1 MKFKKLLA
9 TVAAASMLVA
19 CGGGGNTGTSTG
31 NALKEGDT
39 VKIGFVGP
47 LTGGVSS
54 YGIPVANTIAMAVE
68 DYNNSADS
76 KYKIEL
82 VKEDSGGDATQA
94 TNAYNKLVSSDK
106 VVAIVGPVITAE
118 GLALG
123 AASQRNKT
131 PMISSSTSGDSITL
145 NSDGST
151 RVNYFRTCSND
162 SMGGQTIAKALSN
175 GQITGIKKV
184 AILTNS
190 DSDYSQGCTAS
201 FKDQAQKDNIQIVVE
216 EGYQNT
222 TKSFSTQI
230 TKVLATNPDA
240 IFIPDYYEVIAT
252 IVKQFRDAGFK
263 GTFLGTDGWDGVLGI
278 DGVDKSL
285 FNGAY
290 YTNVFDDRAT
300 GVVNYVKAYKD
311 KYNGETNMFGT
322 MAYDAAWVMFKAIE
336 AAGTTNPDDIIKA
349 LEATNYEGI
358 TGNIKFNEQHNP
370 SKDLIVKTIKDGKYA
385 YLD

>member
-1 MKFKKLLA
+1 MNFKKILA

-19 CGGGGNTGTSTG
+19 CGGGDKPISKGTE
-31 NALKEGDT
+31 LKDGDT

-54 YGIPVANTIAMAVE
+54 YGIPVANSIQMAVE

-82 VKEDSGGDATQA
+82 IKEDSAGDATQA
-94 TNAYNKLVSSDK
+94 TNAYNKLVSNDK

-123 AASQRNKT
+123 AASQNNKT

-145 NSDGST
+145 NADGST
-151 RVNYFRTCSND
+151 RYNYFRTCSND

-175 GQITGIKKV
+175 GQILGVKKV

-190 DSDYSQGCTAS
+190 DSDYSQGCTES
-201 FKDQAQKDNIQIVVE
+201 FKTQAQKDNVQIVIE
-216 EGYQNT
+216 KGYQDA
-222 TKSFSTQI
+222 TKDFKTQI
-230 TKVLATNPDA
+230 TEVLATGADTV
-240 IFIPDYYEVIAT
+240 FIPDYYETIAT
-252 IVKQFRDAGFK
+252 IVKQFKDAGFK

-278 DGVDKSL
+278 EGVDKSL

-290 YTNVFDDRAT
+290 YTNVFDDRAD
-300 GVVNYVKAYKD
+300 GVVNYVKAYKA
-311 KYNGETNMFGT
+311 KFNSETNMFGT
-322 MAYDAAWVMFKAIE
+322 MAYDAAWIMFKAIE
-336 AAGTTNPDDIIKA
+336 AAGTTNADDIIKA

-358 TGNIKFNEQHNP
+358 TGTIQFNEQHNP
-370 SKDLIVKTIKDGKYA
+370 NKDLIVKTIKDGQYA

>member
-1 MKFKKLLA
+1 MKLKKLFA

-19 CGGGGNTGTSTG
+19 CGGGDAGSSTG
-31 NALKEGDT
+31 AELKEGDT

-54 YGIPVANTIAMAVE
+54 YGIPVANSIEMAVE
-68 DYNNSADS
+68 DYNNSADA

-82 VKEDSGGDATQA
+82 VKEDSAGDATQA
-94 TNAYNKLVSSDK
+94 TNAYNKLVSNDN

-123 AASQRNKT
+123 AASQNNKT
-131 PMISSSTSGDSITL
+131 PIVSSSTSGDTITL
-145 NSDGST
+145 NADGTT
-151 RVNYFRTCSND
+151 RYNYFRTCSND

-175 GQITGIKKV
+175 GTINGVKKV

-190 DSDYSQGCTAS
+190 DSDYSQGCTDS
-201 FKDQAQKDNIQIVVE
+201 FKTQAQADNIQIVIE
-216 EGYQNT
+216 KGYQDA
-222 TKSFSTQI
+222 TKDFKTQI
-230 TKVLATNPDA
+230 TEVLATNPDA
-240 IFIPDYYEVIAT
+240 IYIPDYYETIAT
-252 IVKQFRDAGFK
+252 IVKQFRDAGFT

-278 DGVDKSL
+278 EGVDKSL

-290 YTNVFDDRAT
+290 YCNVFDDRED

-311 KYNGETNMFGT
+311 KYNAETNMFGT
-322 MAYDAAWVMFKAIE
+322 MAYDATMIVIEAIE
-336 AAGTTNPDDIIKA
+336 TAGTTNPDDIITA
-349 LEATNYEGI
+349 LTATNYEGI
-358 TGNIKFNEQHNP
+358 TGTIQFNEQHNP
-370 SKDLIVKTIKDGKYA
+370 TKDLIVKTIKDGQYA

>member
-1 MKFKKLLA
+1 MNIKKLLA

-19 CGGGGNTGTSTG
+19 CGGGDKPNSTG
-31 NALKEGDT
+31 SELKEGDT

-54 YGIPVANTIAMAVE
+54 YGIPVANTIQMAVD
-68 DYNNSADS
+68 DYNSSANA

-82 VKEDSGGDATQA
+82 VKEDSAGDATQA
-94 TNAYNKLVSSDK
+94 TNAYNKLVSNDK
-106 VVAIVGPVITAE
+106 VVAFVGPVITAE

-123 AASQRNKT
+123 AASQKNKT
-131 PMISSSTSGDSITL
+131 PIISSSTSGDSITL
-145 NSDGST
+145 NADGST

-175 GQITGIKKV
+175 GTISGVKKV

-190 DSDYSQGCTAS
+190 DSDYSQGCVAS
-201 FKDQAQKDNIQIVVE
+201 FKDQAQKDNIQILVE
-216 EGYQNT
+216 KGYQDT

-230 TKVLATNPDA
+230 TEILATNPDA
-240 IFIPDYYEVIAT
+240 VFIPDYYETIAT
-252 IVKQFRDAGFK
+252 IVKQFKDAGYK
-263 GTFLGTDGWDGVLGI
+263 GIFLGTDGWDGVLGI
-278 DGVDKSL
+278 KGVDKSL

-290 YTNVFDDRAT
+290 YTNVFDDRAD
-300 GVVNYVKAYKD
+300 GVVNYVKAYKA
-311 KYNGETNMFGT
+311 KYNAETNMFGT
-322 MAYDAAWVMFKAIE
+322 MAYDAAWIMFKAIE
-336 AAGTTNPDDIIKA
+336 AAGTTNPDAIIKA

-358 TGNIKFNEQHNP
+358 TGSIKFNEQHNP
-370 SKDLIVKTIKDGKYA
+370 SKDLIVKTIKDGQYA